1 MSAPTRGTPKM
12 LNFIEDTTEMVMSST
27 RAWLSPSQ
35 WEAYFP
41 WPAKVDLEMIKGLC
55 FFC

>member
-12 LNFIEDTTEMVMSST
+12 LNFMEDTTEMVMSST